1 MNDRC
6 SYVVV
11 VIVTRVKK
19 MERNNIIFFFVV
31 VIVFTHNAAR
41 VQLLLLVCT
50 LYRYTRTRL
59 RDVNERFL
67 RTISTTVY
75 VRRKPTSFFCL
86 TSSQNSHITSSSLS
100 IKRLNGHDDDTT
112 RSQYN
117 VYINIYI
124 IFQNKRNFNNHVWNW
139 FLLPSSKAI

>member
-1 MNDRC
+1 MQLCRF
-6 SYVVV
+6 VVV
-11 VIVTRVKK
+11 VVVVVVVTCYYVESRRDGKK
-19 MERNNIIFFFVV
+19 HLLFFVV
-31 VIVFTHNAAR
+31 IVVTHNAAR
-41 VQLLLLVCT
+41 VL
-50 LYRYTRTRL
+50 RATRTRL

-86 TSSQNSHITSSSLS
+86 TSSPHKIHIIIVIK

-124 IFQNKRNFNNHVWNW
+124 FQNKRNFNNHVWNW